1 MPGPSLGTVDYGG
14 GGNLRQV
21 LKFGGN
27 TIPIIGGTAGW
38 IDLNDAISWFAQT
51 VDIQD
56 MRMLTLSQMR
66 QKARGIFISSDFE
79 PIIMK
84 IGMIYDEGGGTPFQQ
99 AKAQLMQLGEQ
110 YITFDNSTAILAN
123 LQTFA
128 SSDGSKLDEK
138 STPPYRWIIKMEFL
152 CREPWLKDLTPTTQ
166 TQALSGATTFN
177 VTYNGAVWAEPV
189 YTITGITGATQLV
202 IANNTST
209 ESLTVFFRASLPS
222 GMTIT
227 VDTIKGRVLDQNFVE
242 YDIFGSFP
250 FLYPPYG
257 TANSFTVTATG
268 ASGGSILTTYSNRWA
283 V

>member
-1 MPGPSLGTVDYGG
+1 
-14 GGNLRQV
+14 
-21 LKFGGN
+21 
-27 TIPIIGGTAGW
+27 
-38 IDLNDAISWFAQT
+38 
-51 VDIQD
+51 
-56 MRMLTLSQMR
+56 
-66 QKARGIFISSDFE
+66 
-79 PIIMK
+79 MK